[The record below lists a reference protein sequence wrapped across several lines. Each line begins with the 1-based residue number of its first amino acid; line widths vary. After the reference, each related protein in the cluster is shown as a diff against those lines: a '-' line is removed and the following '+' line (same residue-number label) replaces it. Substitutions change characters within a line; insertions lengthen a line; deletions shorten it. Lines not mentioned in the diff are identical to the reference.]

1 MTTSVLPGFGFI
13 PPLPQTAAAKPQQ
26 TQAACLQEQFTGP
39 VPLQRERPMSEILA
53 ERLAEAVPASPVPL
67 FIP

>member
-1 MTTSVLPGFGFI
+1 MATSVLPELGFMT
-13 PPLPQTAAAKPQQ
+13 PLPQTTAAKPQQ
-26 TQAACLQEQFTGP
+26 VQAACLQEQFTGP

-53 ERLAEAVPASPVPL
+53 ERLAEAVPASQVPL